1 MTQSTEGKVIK
12 ISWANL
18 LTMLALFGACFKYVD
33 DSKREILN
41 RLKDN
46 EKENAVIIT
55 NVSEHDRR
63 IGNIEQFKERLS
75 TYYDKPKGIKIVIQN
90 N

>member
-1 MTQSTEGKVIK
+1 MTQTTEGKVIK

-18 LTMLALFGACFKYVD
+18 LTMLALFGACFKYVN
-33 DSKREILN
+33 DSKNEILN
-41 RLKDN
+41 RLKES

-55 NVSEHDRR
+55 NIGDHDRR
-63 IGNIEQFKERLS
+63 IGNIEQFREKLS
-75 TYYDKPKGIKIVIQN
+75 TYYDKPRGIKIVIQN